1 MADARAARSTGLATA
16 ATYGVLALTMADNT
30 MVGVAV
36 PDIRHDFRAGV
47 TSLEWVVAGYIVAF
61 AGLLFTGGL
70 VGDRYGRKRALLIGV
85 SLFAVGAV
93 VAATAGNATQLVAGR
108 VVQGLGAACS
118 EPGTLS
124 LLRQLHPDAR
134 RRARA
139 MGGWAAAS
147 GIALA
152 AGPVAAGLLV
162 AAGGWRAVFWG
173 EFAAA
178 VLIGGVAAVLLD
190 EHRDPAPGRDVTGQI
205 CVAVT
210 LASLVFAL
218 IYGQDHGF
226 TSGRV
231 VVGWGLACAAGVAFV
246 LVERRNVFAVVDLRA
261 LANRDVGAG
270 LVAAATSTFA
280 LFSVLL
286 LVSLDLQ
293 VVGGFSGLRT
303 AAVFTPMTLVMV
315 LAGPAG
321 GRWAA
326 RSGPRPVL
334 VTGLGVAA
342 VALAALDA
350 TLGRPV
356 RGLPIALLLA
366 VMGAGIGLVVAPM
379 VEMVLGR
386 LPAERSGMAAAAVTA
401 AREIGGVVGVTVL
414 GAVLYAQLF
423 AGLTRRLVD
432 LGIPVGYRSIVID
445 AVRKGTSIPTTAAPD
460 TGGGLLPA
468 FLSHLLAQLKQT
480 LVDRTVDAGKAAY
493 VAGVRAALLIAV
505 GVLLAG
511 AAAVVVLLR
520 SGRVD
525 HEQTSGDTGVSRPIP
540 S

>member
-1 MADARAARSTGLATA
+1 MGDARVTRLATA
-16 ATYGVLALTMADNT
+16 ATYGVLMLTMADNT

-70 VGDRYGRKRALLIGV
+70 IGDRYGRKRALLVGV
-85 SLFAVGAV
+85 SLFAVGAAI
-93 VAATAGNATQLVAGR
+93 AATAHGAGQLVAGR
-108 VVQGLGAACS
+108 FVQGLGAACS

-134 RRARA
+134 RRTRV

-152 AGPVAAGLLV
+152 AGPVAAGLLL

-173 EFAAA
+173 ELAAA
-178 VLIGGVAAVLLD
+178 VGIGLVAALLL
-190 EHRDPAPGRDVTGQI
+190 EERRDPAPGRDVTGQV

-210 LASLVFAL
+210 LSSLVFAL

-226 TSGRV
+226 TSAFV
-231 VVGWGLACAAGVAFV
+231 LLAWAIAVASGVAFV
-246 LVERRNVFAVVDLRA
+246 LAERRSSAAVVDLHA
-261 LANRDVGAG
+261 LGDRSVGAG

-280 LFSVLL
+280 LFAVLL

-293 VVGGFSGLRT
+293 VVGGYSGLRT

-321 GRWAA
+321 GRWAVA
-326 RSGPRPVL
+326 RGPRPVL
-334 VTGLGVAA
+334 VSGLLVAA

-350 TLGRPV
+350 SLGRPV
-356 RGLPIALLLA
+356 RAVPIAALLA

-386 LPAERSGMAAAAVTA
+386 LPASRSGMAAAAVTA

-423 AGLTRRLVD
+423 AGLTRRLVE

-445 AVRKGTSIPTTAAPD
+445 AVRKGTSIPTTASPD
-460 TGGGLLPA
+460 TTGGVLPE
-468 FLSHLLAQLKQT
+468 FLSRLLAQVKQS

-493 VAGVRAALLIAV
+493 VAGVRAALVIGVGVLVAGAV
-505 GVLLAG
+505 GVLL
-511 AAAVVVLLR
+511 LLR
-520 SGRVD
+520 PDRVD
-525 HEQTSGDTGVSRPIP
+525 HEQASKATGVSQPET